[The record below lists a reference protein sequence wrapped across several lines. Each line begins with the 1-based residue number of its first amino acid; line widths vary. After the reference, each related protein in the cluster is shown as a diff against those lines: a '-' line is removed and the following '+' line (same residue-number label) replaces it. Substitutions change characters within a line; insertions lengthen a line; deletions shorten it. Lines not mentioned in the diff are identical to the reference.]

1 MDCNS
6 MQSGCEIPL
15 HFLFIYRQP
24 QQVWHNFGSNIEQ
37 NY

>member
-1 MDCNS
+1 MVCNS
-6 MQSGCEIPL
+6 MQGGCEIPL